1 MTEPS
6 AGEREGPAPR
16 MEAMIR
22 TAAEAATD
30 AVFDSGRGIH
40 TNVVGTGERM
50 QLIWARYE
58 PGASY
63 TLHTHPHEQFSVLL
77 QGRLRLTVGD
87 EVRDIGPGDMWYA
100 PANVAHG
107 GEILGEEAVVFVDVY
122 GPPSER
128 ILDYVDQ
135 MRAARRRA

>member
-1 MTEPS
+1 MSTPE
-6 AGEREGPAPR
+6 
-16 MEAMIR
+16 IR
-22 TAAEAATD
+22 TAAEAAAA
-30 AVFDSGRGIH
+30 AVFDADRRIH
-40 TNVVGTGERM
+40 TSVVGTGEHL

-63 TLHTHPHEQFSVLL
+63 DLHTHPHEQFSVLL

-100 PANVAHG
+100 PANVTHG
-107 GEILGEEAVVFVDVY
+107 GEILGDEAVIFIDVY

-128 ILDYVDQ
+128 ILRYVGQ
-135 MRAARRRA
+135 LRAAGGG